1 MCVVDTIKRLAN
13 AQGLSITTLEQTV
26 GLGNGTIGK
35 WRKQSPSCDK
45 LKLVAD
51 YLSTTIDYL
60 LTGKENN
67 IIEVSLSTIEQE
79 LLEHYKKLP
88 EKEQIKLLGRVEVL
102 AEQAEE
108 ERKKSKP
115 APKIKRSKPA
125 DEEPPKTITLH
136 KYKDAASAGKG
147 VELGDGEYEEITVVY
162 NTLTSNANI
171 AIRVSGDSMEPKFYD
186 DEVVLVQL
194 TPSVDPGDIGI
205 FQITEN
211 GGSINGYIKKMGCG
225 KLISLNPKR
234 DDILFEEGM
243 EVLTV
248 GRVIGKLNPDWI
260 TD

>member
-1 MCVVDTIKRLAN
+1 MDILDR
-13 AQGLSITTLEQTV
+13 ITLLLGSREQQELTKHLNLNSV
-26 GLGNGTIGK
+26 AYSEWKSGK
-35 WRKQSPSCDK
+35 SKSYRKYLIEISEFFNVS
-45 LKLVAD
+45 LD
-51 YLSTTIDYL
+51 YLVY
-60 LTGKENN
+60 GKEK
-67 IIEVSLSTIEQE
+67 STPTNKLATNEQE

-102 AEQAEE
+102 AELAEE

-115 APKIKRSKPA
+115 APQSKRSKPA

-147 VELGDGEYEEITVVY
+147 VELGDGEYEEITVLKT
-162 NTLTSNANI
+162 TLTERADI

-186 DEVVLVQL
+186 EDIVLVIL

-211 GGSINGYIKKMGCG
+211 DGSINGYIKKMGCG